1 MTSRDAGNKR
11 LAEIE
16 QQVNP
21 PLSFLGLPAAAL
33 VGSGFGQPLCSS
45 SPAVCRVGWELVHE
59 EEEALVLVKV
69 ALSLEGRLLPSGS
82 WLIISSLIYFW
93 VSGEQGERSRPSFMG
108 FISCHGLQVVW
119 SKLLK

>member
-21 PLSFLGLPAAAL
+21 PLSFLGLSAAAL
-33 VGSGFGQPLCSS
+33 VGSGFKQLLCSS
-45 SPAVCRVGWELVHE
+45 SPAVCGVGWELVYE

-69 ALSLEGRLLPSGS
+69 ALSLVGRLLPSGS
-82 WLIISSLIYFW
+82 WLIISLLI
-93 VSGEQGERSRPSFMG
+93 
-108 FISCHGLQVVW
+108 
-119 SKLLK
+119 